1 MITGQQHTVKV
12 RAVDTQGNKDPNPDT
27 FSWIILTPKQAL
39 QKLIGTID
47 SMNISKGTT
56 TSLEAQLNN
65 AIKQLNRNNQAVA
78 CSSLDIFL
86 DQVNQKE
93 INGQITSKQAA
104 ELRQQVTA
112 I

>member
-1 MITGQQHTVKV
+1 
-12 RAVDTQGNKDPNPDT
+12 
-27 FSWIILTPKQAL
+27 
-39 QKLIGTID
+39 
-47 SMNISKGTT
+47 
-56 TSLEAQLNN
+56 LEAQLNN